1 MSAFNISNMHI
12 DTLQLGR
19 RILLSRKDLSLNQEE
34 LGQKAGISRGHI
46 AKIERGEVKN
56 PTLEIIYR
64 LADALGVSRAYL
76 LGFTDDPLHEI
87 EEPEEP
93 NTQSIPPTITR
104 QPSASYRTLAAE
116 LLDVFDQLSP
126 SSQQILLAIA
136 DKLRIADDPRRLEPE
151 PNEETD

>member
-1 MSAFNISNMHI
+1 MSASNTNALRI
-12 DTLQLGR
+12 DASQLGR
-19 RILLSRKDLSLNQEE
+19 RILLSRKDLALNQEE
-34 LGQKAGISRGHI
+34 LGRKAGISRGHI

-87 EEPEEP
+87 EEPEDVTP
-93 NTQSIPPTITR
+93 LYSPTIAR
-104 QPSASYRTLAAE
+104 QPTATYRTLAAE

-126 SSQQILLAIA
+126 GSQQILLAIA
-136 DKLRIADDPRRLEPE
+136 DKLRLADDPRRTVGEDNP
-151 PNEETD
+151 D